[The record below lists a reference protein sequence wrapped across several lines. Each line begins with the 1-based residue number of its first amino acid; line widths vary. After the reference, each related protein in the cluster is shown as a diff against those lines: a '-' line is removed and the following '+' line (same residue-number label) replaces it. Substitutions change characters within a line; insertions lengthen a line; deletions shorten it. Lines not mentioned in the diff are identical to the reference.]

1 MQSVFRPKPFPRKPI
16 IATQVPFVDLRAQY
30 RRLRRQVL
38 SAFDDA
44 LEGMQLFLGPNVR
57 AFEDEFAAYCG
68 VRHAVGVGSGTD
80 ALYLALRACG
90 IRPGDEVITVAHT
103 FIGTVEAIVQA
114 GARPVFVDIDPD
126 TYTLDP
132 TGIEAALSPQ
142 TRAIVPVHLYG
153 QMADMDPIMDLAQRH
168 GLLVVEDACQ
178 AHGAEYKGRRAGSI
192 GDAAAFSFY
201 MSKNLG
207 AYGEA
212 GAVTTNSNSIAEM
225 VARLRN
231 HGSVSKYDHAELGV
245 NSRLDELQAVVLRV
259 KLNHLDEWVARRR
272 QHAALYISLLRDAPV
287 KLPVTRRESAHVYH
301 LFVVQ
306 VDDRDRVR
314 QGLEAR
320 SIGCD
325 VHYPIPLHRQA
336 ACQNIGRVAGDLK
349 VTELVAGRI
358 LSLPMFPEL
367 TKQQVQYVAAS
378 LLELVN

>member
-1 MQSVFRPKPFPRKPI
+1 MQSVYRPKLVARKKI

-30 RRLRRQVL
+30 RRLRREVL
-38 SAFDDA
+38 AAIDDA
-44 LEGMQLFLGPNVR
+44 LDSMQLFLGPNVR

-68 VRHAVGVGSGTD
+68 VQHAVGVGSGTD

-90 IRPGDEVITVAHT
+90 IGPGDEVITVAHT
-103 FIGTVEAIVQA
+103 FIATVEAIVQT
-114 GARPVFVDIDPD
+114 GAVPVFVDVDPD

-132 TGIEAALSPQ
+132 TRIEAALSPR

-153 QMADMDPIMDLAQRH
+153 QMADMGPIMEVAQRH

-178 AHGAEYKGRRAGSI
+178 AHGAEYRGRRAGSI

-212 GAVTTNSNSIAEM
+212 GAVTTNSRSIATT
-225 VARLRN
+225 VAILRN
-231 HGSVSKYDHAELGV
+231 HGSTSKYEHAELGV

-259 KLNHLDEWVARRR
+259 KLRHLDEWVARRR
-272 QHAALYISLLRDAPV
+272 RHAALYANLLQHTPV
-287 KLPVTRRESAHVYH
+287 KLPVTRGGATHVYH

-306 VDDRDRVR
+306 VDDRDQVR

-320 SIGCD
+320 SVSCG
-325 VHYPIPLHRQA
+325 VHYPVPLHRQPA
-336 ACQNIGRVAGDLK
+336 LQGIGRISEDLK
-349 VTELVAGRI
+349 VTETLASRI

-367 TKQQVQYVAAS
+367 TKQQVQYVATI
-378 LLELVN
+378 LEELVN